1 MPPITAVIAQ
11 RPMTPDE
18 VTFFHA
24 VGSRIARFRKDAD
37 LTQVQLADALGIAQ
51 QQLASY
57 EVGRRR
63 VPVSLLPRL
72 ARALD
77 VSIEDII
84 GEDEGR
90 SAGGKRGPASAL
102 QQQGAESAT
111 AACTAALPHRA
122 DRDHAPTGRQSA
134 SGISSRQLIRCPSLA
149 DFLAI
154 LGFRLQYADHVYN
167 RIYEKIQASWHLGQ
181 TKTATRQQSRQLS
194 LCKDMPLRRCFL

>member
-1 MPPITAVIAQ
+1 
-11 RPMTPDE
+11 MTPDE

-90 SAGGKRGPASAL
+90 SAGGKRGPASRL
-102 QQQGAESAT
+102 QQQIARIQQLPRARQRFLIELIETTLQQAGNPPAGSA
-111 AACTAALPHRA
+111 A
-122 DRDHAPTGRQSA
+122 GS
-134 SGISSRQLIRCPSLA
+134 
-149 DFLAI
+149 
-154 LGFRLQYADHVYN
+154 
-167 RIYEKIQASWHLGQ
+167 
-181 TKTATRQQSRQLS
+181 
-194 LCKDMPLRRCFL
+194 